1 MVGHPVLLRGGE
13 RDGQVHPLGQEDG
26 VLEFRADEHEDSPFA
41 DADYLLTEETV
52 QLPDGQTAQVAVLQQ
67 EMDR

>member
-1 MVGHPVLLRGGE
+1 
-13 RDGQVHPLGQEDG
+13 LGQEDG